1 MNPYI
6 IIACLL
12 AILGAGA
19 GGFKLGTD
27 HEVASKAREDKH
39 IAEAVDAANSA
50 SAAAIAQLKPK
61 YTTISN
67 QLEKQIET
75 HTVYRDCRLDPV
87 GLQLANQALTGGDA
101 APASSKLPDA
111 VAPAK

>member
-1 MNPYI
+1 MNLYL
-6 IIACLL
+6 IIAILV

-19 GGFKLGTD
+19 GGFKLGAD
-27 HEVASKAREDKH
+27 YEVAAKAREDKH

-75 HTVYRDCRLDPV
+75 HTVYRDCRLDPTAFE
-87 GLQLANQALTGGDA
+87 LINSALT
-101 APASSKLPDA
+101 SK
-111 VAPAK
+111 